1 MLIKP
6 IKIIANYAIWL
17 NWVMKMRKYNG
28 FFDAIDLMIIL
39 CIIILLVIIFFQE
52 KAFGAESQIIN
63 ELHISAVD
71 MKDRTCREIAES
83 ARASL
88 LIQDSSL
95 AQETLSTDM
104 ELKISYRMKK
114 SCLEEVNPHS
124 IIELKKL
131 SIMKLSAEKSE
142 QQEQQG
148 QQLY

>member
-28 FFDAIDLMIIL
+28 FFDAMDLL
-39 CIIILLVIIFFQE
+39 VILLVIIFFQE

-63 ELHISAVD
+63 ELQISAVD
-71 MKDRTCREIAES
+71 MKDRTCREIVES

-124 IIELKKL
+124 ILELKKL

-142 QQEQQG
+142 QQG
-148 QQLY
+148 QQSH